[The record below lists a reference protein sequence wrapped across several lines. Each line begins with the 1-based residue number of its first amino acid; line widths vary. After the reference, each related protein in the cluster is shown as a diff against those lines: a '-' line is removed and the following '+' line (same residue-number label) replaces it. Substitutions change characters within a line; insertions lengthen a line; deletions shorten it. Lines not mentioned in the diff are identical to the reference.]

1 MTGNFH
7 DNRIVNIGF
16 SHVGIK
22 RMTQIMRNKTDFDK
36 AVVFYVVVLL
46 ALVKLR
52 VTAFMG

>member
-7 DNRIVNIGF
+7 DNRIVNTGF

-22 RMTQIMRNKTDFDK
+22 RMTQIMKNKTGFDK
-36 AVVFYVVVLL
+36 AVVFYAAALL